1 MKTFESGAPGTVPA
15 GGQLAGCVSVLIP
28 VYNEVAWIQTTISRV
43 LASPVPK
50 EIIVVD
56 DGSTDGT
63 RELLQ
68 GLSDIPEF
76 TLVFHKENRGKG
88 AAIRTG
94 LQYAR
99 GEYVIIQD
107 ADIEYDP
114 RDYPALLEP
123 LRQGVANV
131 VYGVRP
137 DRPERGIHY
146 YLCAKLLTLLANLL
160 YGARIHDEATGYKV
174 FRRSLLAGIP
184 LKCERFEFCPEIT
197 AKLCRL
203 GEPIFEVPISY
214 HPRAKY
220 KGSKIGWADGWMAIW
235 TLLRWR
241 FSPRPC
247 SGLKSGP
254 CARKNAAE

>member
-1 MKTFESGAPGTVPA
+1 MPGTVA
-15 GGQLAGCVSVLIP
+15 VEGQLAGWASVLIP
-28 VYNEVAWIQTTISRV
+28 VYNEVGSIQTTLSRV

-68 GLSDIPEF
+68 GLKDIPNF
-76 TLVFHKENRGKG
+76 TLVYHDKNRGKG

-107 ADIEYDP
+107 GDVEYDP

-123 LRQGVANV
+123 LRQGAANV

-146 YLCAKLLTLLANLL
+146 YLCAKLLTLLVNLL

-184 LKCERFEFCPEIT
+184 LECERFEFCPEIT
-197 AKLCRL
+197 AKLCLR

-214 HPRAKY
+214 NPRTKHA
-220 KGSKIGWADGWMAIW
+220 GRKIGWGDGWMAIW

-241 FSPRPC
+241 FSGPKKAKHRAHREIPR
-247 SGLKSGP
+247 STES
-254 CARKNAAE
+254 R